1 MRFCLPTQVLGHKRP
16 GPGFLEGPLL
26 HALAASLIVQ
36 TSMQSLSMGCRW
48 AKHNG
53 PTTYPNMIRPVSM
66 QEDVV
71 AIRCATPDTQ
81 QGNLAHLLHRSQP
94 GRCCNTTSRER
105 GRSGWQTKDPS
116 TTCHPKKNAA
126 SGSRSTRSRC
136 KARMLLI
143 GTQRRPRCFGDR
155 HPQNYM
161 SWVLG
166 PPKSVI
172 PLGLEPPL
180 GHSQKAEKGTWTY

>member
-16 GPGFLEGPLL
+16 GLGVLEGLPL

-81 QGNLAHLLHRSQP
+81 QRSLAHLLHRSQP
-94 GRCCNTTSRER
+94 GKCRNTTSPA
-105 GRSGWQTKDPS
+105 WQTPKPKTTCPNKEKKRCGRVAVGS
-116 TTCHPKKNAA
+116 TTA
-126 SGSRSTRSRC
+126 
-136 KARMLLI
+136 LI

-155 HPQNYM
+155 HPQNSM